1 MINGNA
7 AKGRKPLTNF
17 IKEMNRFPGLL
28 DIALGISGLVSRRG
42 SHASGVIFFDSD
54 KIYDTCPI
62 MKTPSGAIITQWDLH
77 NVEKAGAV
85 KYDFLLTSVQDII
98 VQTIKLLQKDNIIDP
113 NLTIRQVYNE
123 YLAPDKLPLSDKKIW
138 EALKDGSVIDCFQFD
153 SAVGHL
159 AAKKIQPKTIDEM
172 TDCNGLMRL
181 MPEGEEMES
190 PLDKY
195 VRFKN
200 NIKLWYKEMS
210 DAGLTREEQQ
220 TLEPYFLSSYGV
232 PPSQEALMQ
241 MLMDKDICNFSLK
254 DANTARKIV
263 GKFLADNKLDKIEK
277 A

>member
-113 NLTIRQVYNE
+113 NLTIRQVYNK
-123 YLAPDKLPLSDKKIW
+123 YLAPEKLPMSDKKIW

-172 TDCNGLMRL
+172 TDCNGSSI
-181 MPEGEEMES
+181 S
-190 PLDKY
+190 PY
-195 VRFKN
+195 
-200 NIKLWYKEMS
+200 
-210 DAGLTREEQQ
+210 
-220 TLEPYFLSSYGV
+220 TLYL
-232 PPSQEALMQ
+232 
-241 MLMDKDICNFSLK
+241 
-254 DANTARKIV
+254 
-263 GKFLADNKLDKIEK
+263 
-277 A
+277 